1 MQGRLS
7 SRSAHGRY
15 NQTREEQLP
24 QEIHYR
30 MGKKQAVSCTIT
42 QNGREAGNRIL
53 EDKNGHESFETQLSI
68 FKAETHLEVFKNKF
82 LLYRRH
88 AMSALRTPIT

>member
-7 SRSAHGRY
+7 PPSTHGRY
-15 NQTREEQLP
+15 NQTYEEQLP

-42 QNGREAGNRIL
+42 QTGREAGNCTVDD
-53 EDKNGHESFETQLSI
+53 EKQNGHEPFETQLSTVT
-68 FKAETHLEVFKNKF
+68 AETHLEVFKN
-82 LLYRRH
+82 
-88 AMSALRTPIT
+88 

>member
-1 MQGRLS
+1 MTLQGRLS
-7 SRSAHGRY
+7 SPSAHVWY

-42 QNGREAGNRIL
+42 QNVREAGNSTL
-53 EDKNGHESFETQLSI
+53 EDKNGHESFETQLST
-68 FKAETHLEVFKNKF
+68 FNAETHLEV
-82 LLYRRH
+82 
-88 AMSALRTPIT
+88 